1 MLRSFPSG
9 AWERV
14 DQDIRVGKTACPP
27 YDTIGCASLRSA
39 HPIKVTE
46 IDNIVIAVSLS
57 Y

>member
-1 MLRSFPSG
+1 MSRSRHKGGQNRLP
-9 AWERV
+9 
-14 DQDIRVGKTACPP
+14 TPP

-46 IDNIVIAVSLS
+46 IDNIVIAVGLS